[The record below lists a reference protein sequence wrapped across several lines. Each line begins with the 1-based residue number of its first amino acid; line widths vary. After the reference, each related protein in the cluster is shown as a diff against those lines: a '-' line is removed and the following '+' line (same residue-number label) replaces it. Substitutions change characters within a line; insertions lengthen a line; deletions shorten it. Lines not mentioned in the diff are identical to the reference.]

1 MASAA
6 CRLSHVRF
14 SFFAIVAGGCVIRD
28 RGGLIPVGLVGE
40 IRRTVAGARLHIDHH
55 HADIEFDLVV
65 RGSGSYTL
73 RDITY
78 ELRPGTL
85 MWLGPEQQHRLVRS
99 PSLEMWV
106 VTLRPELIPQ
116 EWIAEIVGHP
126 SRVLPGQIAQD
137 SDEIATYN
145 AGIRY
150 VVMRAHRASQSSPSA
165 QIKPMH
171 PAVARAL
178 LLLRESGA
186 ALSLSQLA
194 EASGIAAP
202 YLSRLLVE
210 HTNRSFVDWRNHI
223 RLERFMTQY
232 RAGDN
237 LLNAALDAGF
247 GSYARFH
254 HVFTDVIGCTPSDWV
269 RQAAPNVMAD
279 SDAAGPS
286 LTTNSG
292 IPVAAHLSL
301 RQRWTRLVP
310 LVSPLVGQV
319 LGGAFLDHMVSAKSG
334 DFVDPRLRELPDHE
348 GISAADVGRLVTSL
362 QGVDSIL
369 ADDFGLLIET
379 HDFWRAFAGVVEPF
393 GQSPG
398 SLLDAV
404 TAFTILVWIAGASAA
419 DPGLE
424 EVRATGR
431 QVAVALAGVLPK
443 LDPARAR
450 DLHTALLCHFV
461 VLHHALQTMRA
472 SGDPRAAS
480 QFGEAA
486 RSCARHAFG
495 NEMAGIK
502 FTRKGFVRRV

>member
-1 MASAA
+1 
-6 CRLSHVRF
+6 
-14 SFFAIVAGGCVIRD
+14 
-28 RGGLIPVGLVGE
+28 
-40 IRRTVAGARLHIDHH
+40 
-55 HADIEFDLVV
+55 
-65 RGSGSYTL
+65 
-73 RDITY
+73 
-78 ELRPGTL
+78 
-85 MWLGPEQQHRLVRS
+85 MWLGPEQQHRLVRA

-106 VTLRPELIPQ
+106 VTLRPELIPP

-126 SRVLPGQIAQD
+126 SRVLPGEELVDLDHLLGQIAQD

-210 HTNRSFVDWRNHI
+210 HTNRSFVDWRDHI

-319 LGGAFLDHMVSAKSG
+319 
-334 DFVDPRLRELPDHE
+334 
-348 GISAADVGRLVTSL
+348 TSL
-362 QGVDSIL
+362 QSVDSIL

-379 HDFWRAFAGVVEPF
+379 HDFWRAFTGVVEPF
-393 GQSPG
+393 GQSPR

-431 QVAVALAGVLPK
+431 QVAVAFAGVLPK